1 MRGHYGAP
9 SSLAPFV
16 APSCPCAETS
26 ELFRRAWVLA
36 SDEAAVLLCAAE
48 KVPGDLGGLELGSL
62 RSFSV
67 AEALLCTELGGPLFA
82 ARVARSLALSDHHS
96 PFTRLLQ
103 KAEALKLYMYTKL
116 SVTAFLSAPMFGAAH
131 PLLYKLGSPEAL
143 LEQAAAEAAAHM
155 EELKRKAAG
164 FGPFSDDPEAAAVIA
179 CAEAAAPDDPLRGA
193 YLARRQLGELER
205 RDQALL
211 EARVRE

>member
-1 MRGHYGAP
+1 MIHAGVVSAEAIMTGHYGAP

-16 APSCPCAETS
+16 APSWPYAETS

-82 ARVARSLALSDHHS
+82 ARVLAAW
-96 PFTRLLQ
+96 P
-103 KAEALKLYMYTKL
+103 
-116 SVTAFLSAPMFGAAH
+116 
-131 PLLYKLGSPEAL
+131 
-143 LEQAAAEAAAHM
+143 
-155 EELKRKAAG
+155 
-164 FGPFSDDPEAAAVIA
+164 
-179 CAEAAAPDDPLRGA
+179 
-193 YLARRQLGELER
+193 
-205 RDQALL
+205 
-211 EARVRE
+211 